1 MGHYFVDIQS
11 QTRREVYKERV
22 IAKEIMRESE
32 GEREYLR
39 KGERDEEIRI

>member
-1 MGHYFVDIQS
+1 MRKRSYKRDK
-11 QTRREVYKERV
+11 VYKERV